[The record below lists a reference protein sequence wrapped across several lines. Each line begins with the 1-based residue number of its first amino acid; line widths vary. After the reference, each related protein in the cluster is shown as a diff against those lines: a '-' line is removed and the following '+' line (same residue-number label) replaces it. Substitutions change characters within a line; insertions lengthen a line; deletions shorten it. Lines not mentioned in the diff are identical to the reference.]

1 MSHDTSGVVFAVV
14 VLLVALGIG
23 LAVGGS
29 VAQLGDLALRQGRL
43 VVAAVLAQLVGTLVG
58 GRAYPL
64 GLALSAILV
73 AVFLGLNRGVRG
85 TGLVA
90 LGLLSNALVV
100 GLNGAMPVSADA
112 SGRAGISTQDLL
124 LGADPRHELAGQ
136 GTVLEPL
143 SDVIPVLLPLRP
155 EVVSV
160 GDVLVTAGLAQLV
173 LVGMTRRA
181 RTPAS
186 PASPGAELS

>member
-14 VLLVALGIG
+14 VLVVA
-23 LAVGGS
+23 LAVGAARGGS
-29 VAQLGDLALRQGRL
+29 LTTLGDLPLRRGRL
-43 VVAAVLAQLVGTLVG
+43 VVAAVLTQLIGTLVG

-64 GLALSAILV
+64 GLAVSALLV
-73 AVFLGLNRGVRG
+73 AGFLGLNRGVRG

-112 SGRAGISTQDLL
+112 SGRARISTQDLL
-124 LGADPRHELAGQ
+124 TGADPRHELAGPD
-136 GTVLEPL
+136 TLLEPL
-143 SDVIPVLLPLRP
+143 SDVIPVLLPVRP

-160 GDVLVTAGLAQLV
+160 GDVLVAAGLAQLV
-173 LVGMTRRA
+173 IVGMTRR
-181 RTPAS
+181 RSLP
-186 PASPGAELS
+186 